1 MKHVSRADILAVKVA
16 CGLCDEQG
24 KNHSYSIS
32 NSAERE
38 RTLSFSGEVKE
49 ELLKQYASFEHCI
62 RAELAAIVLF
72 GDKRRTKS
80 GKMELVPQN
89 EAYPQEALGCKNGEI
104 ELFLNT
110 ENDFVKQKAFTLC
123 KKNLNIKSDIEKAV
137 LTTMVNY
144 REGHLTPDL
153 NGTLKRQCCKR
164 AFLRG
169 AYLCVGSMSNP
180 GKSYHLEFDCIL
192 EEEARLI
199 HELVAAFD
207 IPAKTVV
214 RKKYYVV
221 YIKEGSAICDILNI
235 MGAHISLMDFENHR
249 IVKEVRNSINRK
261 VNCETAN
268 ITKTVTAAA
277 GQVRDIM
284 LIQETWGL
292 EELPENLRELAK
304 LRLEYQEATL
314 QELGDLL
321 TSPVGKSGVNHRLRK
336 LSEIAESMRK

>member
-1 MKHVSRADILAVKVA
+1 MQAVRRVGEDK
-16 CGLCDEQG
+16 
-24 KNHSYSIS
+24 

-49 ELLKQYASFEHCI
+49 ELLKQYASSEHCVC
-62 RAELAAIVLF
+62 AELAAIMLF

-80 GKMELVPQN
+80 GKMDFLPEN
-89 EAYPQEALGCKNGEI
+89 EEI
-104 ELFLNT
+104 EIFLNT

-123 KKNLNIKSDIEKAV
+123 KKNLNIKSDIEKAT
-137 LTTMVNY
+137 LTIPVNY
-144 REGHLTPDL
+144 RKEHLLPDL
-153 NGTLKRQCCKR
+153 SNTLERQCCKR

-169 AYLCVGSMSNP
+169 AYLCIGSMSNP
-180 GKSYHLEFDCIL
+180 GKSYHLEFDCVL
-192 EEEARLI
+192 EDEARLI
-199 HELVAAFD
+199 HELIAAFD
-207 IPAKTVV
+207 IPAKIAV
-214 RKKYYVV
+214 RKKYHIV
-221 YIKEGSAICDILNI
+221 YIKEGSSICDILNV
-235 MGAHISLMDFENHR
+235 MGAHVSLMDFENHR

-268 ITKTVTAAA
+268 IAKTVTAAA

-292 EELPENLRELAK
+292 EELPENLQELAK

-336 LSEIAESMRK
+336 LNEIAESIRKQ